1 MTGDGVN
8 DVLALKKADCSI
20 AIGEGSDVVSKVSQ
34 IVLLDADFSRMESVV
49 SEGRQVVNN
58 IQRSA
63 SLFLNKNIYSF
74 LTAILVMIIGSVTPI
89 YPTQMS
95 YLSLVT
101 IGIPGFF
108 LSMEPNNELIKGNF
122 LKTILRRA
130 MPAGFTNFVIVS
142 IVTIVAKVTNINF
155 NQSSTMSILL
165 LLFVGVLMLYK
176 ICTPF
181 SKYRLFIWCLTI
193 FCSIG
198 GMIILPGLF
207 EIHPIEGWQ
216 IIWVIAL
223 AVGAV
228 FLYQIFYKLEEKLMN
243 AFVKKVRKNG
253 GNNWL
258 GKIMRRIGLV

>member
-1 MTGDGVN
+1 
-8 DVLALKKADCSI
+8 
-20 AIGEGSDVVSKVSQ
+20 
-34 IVLLDADFSRMESVV
+34 
-49 SEGRQVVNN
+49 
-58 IQRSA
+58 
-63 SLFLNKNIYSF
+63 
-74 LTAILVMIIGSVTPI
+74 
-89 YPTQMS
+89 
-95 YLSLVT
+95 
-101 IGIPGFF
+101 
-108 LSMEPNNELIKGNF
+108 
-122 LKTILRRA
+122 
-130 MPAGFTNFVIVS
+130 
-142 IVTIVAKVTNINF
+142 
-155 NQSSTMSILL
+155 
-165 LLFVGVLMLYK
+165 MLYK

-207 EIHPIEGWQ
+207 EIHPIEVWQ